1 MVSNQLGI
9 RANARKGRRI
19 RGIIMKLKMFNSDIS
34 PKALEKIVNEWLENN
49 DVEISNI
56 HMTESNYG
64 ISMAIF
70 YCENVEDDE

>member
-1 MVSNQLGI
+1 
-9 RANARKGRRI
+9 
-19 RGIIMKLKMFNSDIS
+19 MFNSDIS

-56 HMTESNYG
+56 KMTESNYG

-70 YCENVEDDE
+70 YCEKVEDNDKKI

>member
-1 MVSNQLGI
+1 
-9 RANARKGRRI
+9 
-19 RGIIMKLKMFNSDIS
+19 MKLKMFNSDIS

-56 HMTESNYG
+56 KMTESNYG

-70 YCENVEDDE
+70 YYAKGKVRVGTI

>member
-1 MVSNQLGI
+1 
-9 RANARKGRRI
+9 
-19 RGIIMKLKMFNSDIS
+19 MKLKMFNSDIS

-56 HMTESNYG
+56 KMTESNYG

-70 YCENVEDDE
+70 YYERVEDNEQRIIGIHKKIK

>member
-1 MVSNQLGI
+1 
-9 RANARKGRRI
+9 
-19 RGIIMKLKMFNSDIS
+19 MKLKIFNSDIS

-56 HMTESNYG
+56 KMTESNYG